1 MKKQQIKGYTLVELM
16 IVIVII
22 GMLASI
28 ILPHMVKGRYQAQF
42 TSCQANL
49 RNLASA
55 LEIYHTDKDRYPDDT
70 TWQDDLFKASGG
82 NPPYMQPEPTCPS
95 NSSKY
100 GYIVDDKDFHNFT
113 LYCNGV
119 HHIIIKA
126 VKPNYP
132 QYNPTQGLDL
142 GTN

>member
-1 MKKQQIKGYTLVELM
+1 MVKRDRKGYTLVELM

-28 ILPHMVKGRYQAQF
+28 ILPHMVKGRYQAQY

-55 LEIYHTDKDRYPDDT
+55 LEIYHTDKDRYPDASD
-70 TWQDDLFKASGG
+70 WKDKLFKPSQG
-82 NPPYMQPEPTCPS
+82 NPPYIQPEPLCPS
-95 NSSKY
+95 NASQY
-100 GYIVDDKDFHNFT
+100 GYEVDDKDFHNFT
-113 LYCNGV
+113 IYCNGV

-126 VKPNYP
+126 VPKGFP
-132 QYNPTQGLDL
+132 QYTPSEGLKI
-142 GTN
+142 TN